1 MILKMA
7 NFYLSFT
14 ICWVLFLA
22 LQILFNPYNDSVKYI
37 LFLSPLTLRNIKIRK
52 VKWIVSAYYQQQG
65 EPGFDL
71 GPPDS
76 VA

>member
-7 NFYLSFT
+7 NFYFSFT
-14 ICWVLFLA
+14 VCWVLFSA

-37 LFLSPLTLRNIKIRK
+37 LFFSPLILRNIKARK
-52 VKWIVSAYYQQQG
+52 VKWIVSAHYQQRG